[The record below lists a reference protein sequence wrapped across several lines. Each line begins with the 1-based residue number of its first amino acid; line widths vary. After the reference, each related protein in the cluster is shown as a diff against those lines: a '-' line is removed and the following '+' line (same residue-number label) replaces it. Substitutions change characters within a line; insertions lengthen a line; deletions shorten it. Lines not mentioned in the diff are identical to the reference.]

1 MKVVWAPIALERVRE
16 QARYIGEDNPS
27 AARKWIENIFA
38 SAKRL
43 GVFPESGRVVPELQN
58 RAVRELLTEG
68 YRIIYRIEDEQ
79 ISIMT
84 VRHGRRELSEDD
96 IEV

>member
-1 MKVVWAPIALERVRE
+1 MKVVWAPVALERVRE
-16 QARYIGEDNPS
+16 QARYIGEDNPW
-27 AARKWIENIFA
+27 AAREWIENIFA

-43 GVFPESGRVVPELQN
+43 EEFPESGRVVPELRN
-58 RAVRELLTEG
+58 RAVRELLSEG

-84 VRHGRRELSEDD
+84 VRHGRRELSGEDLD
-96 IEV
+96 L